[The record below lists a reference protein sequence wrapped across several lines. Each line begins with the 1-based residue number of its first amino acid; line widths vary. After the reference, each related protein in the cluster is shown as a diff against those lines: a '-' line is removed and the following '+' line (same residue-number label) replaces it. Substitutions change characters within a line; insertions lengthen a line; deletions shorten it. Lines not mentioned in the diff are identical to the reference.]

1 MNDVRK
7 AALDIEPLAQQL
19 FAGGFYRG
27 DDVAEVVRAEAP
39 LRLMYALRDAG
50 IQRWQLEAFVL
61 ALRDVGDAVPL
72 NVEAAIDPAQ
82 KTVLDSIKA
91 EEDLPVA
98 FKALLEGVA
107 PTLCMQKDL
116 VAFYGVM
123 NNVISKWDV
132 TASILHKDADAL

>member
-7 AALDIEPLAQQL
+7 AALDIEQLVREL
-19 FAGGFYRG
+19 FAEGFYRG
-27 DDVAEVVRAEAP
+27 DELADVIRAEAP

-61 ALRDVGDAVPL
+61 ALRDVGEAAPL

-82 KTVLDSIKA
+82 KAVLDAIKA
-91 EEDLPVA
+91 EEELPAA
-98 FKALLEGVA
+98 FKALLEGVV
-107 PTLCMQKDL
+107 PMLGKQKDL

-132 TASILHKDADAL
+132 MAAILHKDPDEV